1 MSAEPD
7 FGNWLRLHRVAAL
20 LASGVVLTIASVA
33 VPPPWNWLGAT
44 AGLTILATGFFLSFV
59 YYQFHDRGGAMQRKL
74 WRLTLKHLDG
84 YGQLTGDAL
93 DIGTGNGSLAVI
105 SAMENTKLRVIG
117 IDLWEPQWEYSLD
130 DCRRNAQRAG
140 VTERCTFQR
149 ASAHA
154 LPYPNETFDYVMSHF
169 VFHEV
174 KVAPDKRTVVEE
186 ALRVLRK
193 GGYFSFHDMFFDAR
207 LYGDSTALLDVL
219 RAGGVECVQLVD
231 TRQLVAASP
240 LLLSKRILGH
250 CAIVRGRK

>member
-1 MSAEPD
+1 MK
-7 FGNWLRLHRVAAL
+7 
-20 LASGVVLTIASVA
+20 
-33 VPPPWNWLGAT
+33 
-44 AGLTILATGFFLSFV
+44 
-59 YYQFHDRGGAMQRKL
+59 RKL

-149 ASAHA
+149 ASAHV
-154 LPYPNETFDYVMSHF
+154 LPYANETFDYVMSHF

-174 KVAPDKRTVVEE
+174 KAAPDKRTVVEE

-193 GGYFSFHDMFFDAR
+193 AVTSRFTICS
-207 LYGDSTALLDVL
+207 STPASTETPQRCSTSCVP
-219 RAGGVECVQLVD
+219 GVSS
-231 TRQLVAASP
+231 ASNWW
-240 LLLSKRILGH
+240 IQDN
-250 CAIVRGRK
+250 

>member
-20 LASGVVLTIASVA
+20 LSSGLLLTIATLA
-33 VPPPWNWLGAT
+33 VPAPWNWVVAS
-44 AGLTILATGFFLSFV
+44 AGLTIFVTGLFLVFV

-74 WRLTLKHLDG
+74 WRLTLEHLHG
-84 YGQLTGDAL
+84 YRQLTGDAL
-93 DIGTGNGSLAVI
+93 DIGTGNGSLAVL
-105 SAMENTKLRVIG
+105 SAMENPDLRVIG
-117 IDLWEPQWEYSLD
+117 IDLWAPQWEYSLD

-140 VTERCTFQR
+140 VTRRCTFQR

-154 LPYPNETFDYVMSHF
+154 LPYLDETFDYVMSHF

-174 KVAPDKRTVVEE
+174 QAAPNKRTVVEE

-207 LYGDSTALLDVL
+207 LYGDASALLEAL
-219 RAGGVECVQLVD
+219 RALGVERVQLVE
-231 TRQLVAASP
+231 TRQLTAASP
-240 LLLSKRILGH
+240 LLRSKRILGN
-250 CAIVRGRK
+250 CAIVWGKK